1 MRLRGL
7 LIMLWMVAFSLPTV
21 AQTDYR
27 PLLKEGKVWNMYYS
41 NYSRSYEF
49 NICVS
54 VLGDTIVDDEQC
66 YKVTSETKDIATG
79 NVISKGGSI
88 AVFLEKDRKVYERRN
103 DIWRLLYDFNL
114 QPGDVKVV
122 NDATKQEVMAI
133 DGVEVNGDT
142 FRRMT
147 LKETYVYNGDS
158 VSVTGYWV
166 EGVGSS
172 FGLLSPDNW
181 TAMDGTFYLE
191 SCIENGE
198 CIFSVSDFDKRGFDI
213 NTVDHPVD
221 MTSRIVNPR
230 FDNND
235 VTTGW
240 SGTRLYCYDTHENAE
255 VYSNT
260 FDVFQKVEGL
270 PKGVYA
276 VGVKAFYIA
285 GGDLA
290 KSYNYFK
297 TNDEA
302 SHFAKLYVDVEG
314 QQRETSI
321 CSVYEN
327 DRTEPLGCDGEKS
340 LTDDEMGK
348 TYYFPYYSLAAAERY
363 MHELNCYDNK
373 VLAMTGGT
381 LTLGVRKS
389 KEIGGD
395 WSVFDDFSLTYYGN
409 GADAYQMYL
418 DDVQQANENETI
430 DEGTL
435 YTEMYLNDVRRH
447 RTATS
452 ETEVSEALADIQS
465 AYAALQRNI
474 DLWKDWKQM
483 MDRGNGI
490 AGAPCFAG
498 SEQAQQLTQRCT
510 VEAVETEAARSLTNE
525 QLEAEISETEQL
537 INALYDLDCAPG
549 KMLVEGKQWVYTH
562 YRDSLVYDGNGIPY
576 DVVRV
581 VTKVVYTISGDTLID
596 GRSYVK
602 LYRQEESEA
611 PVYWMGLCEEG
622 GTIYW
627 CNREKNQAERF
638 IEYNPIYL
646 NEHITDIYMPDMRDE
661 IDYVTVNDRLFIR
674 HNYSFGYTGMIVSAV
689 EGVGYE
695 QCGILGMFF
704 LFTPSNYV
712 RFEACYEDGEC
723 IFTAADFYKPGI
735 NTGIES
741 MYNGQDAKN
750 NGMQEGT
757 RNNVLFDLQG
767 RRIQGSPKHG
777 VYIQNGKKVMK

>member
-1 MRLRGL
+1 MRLL
-7 LIMLWMVAFSLPTV
+7 LVFMLA
-21 AQTDYR
+21 
-27 PLLKEGKVWNMYYS
+27 LLANS
-41 NYSRSYEF
+41 
-49 NICVS
+49 
-54 VLGDTIVDDEQC
+54 
-66 YKVTSETKDIATG
+66 
-79 NVISKGGSI
+79 SI
-88 AVFLEKDRKVYERRN
+88 A
-103 DIWRLLYDFNL
+103 
-114 QPGDVKVV
+114 
-122 NDATKQEVMAI
+122 QESGGA
-133 DGVEVNGDT
+133 
-142 FRRMT
+142 
-147 LKETYVYNGDS
+147 S
-158 VSVTGYWV
+158 
-166 EGVGSS
+166 
-172 FGLLSPDNW
+172 
-181 TAMDGTFYLE
+181 
-191 SCIENGE
+191 
-198 CIFSVSDFDKRGFDI
+198 
-213 NTVDHPVD
+213 VDHPVD

-240 SGTRLYCYDTHENAE
+240 SGTRLYCYETHENAE
-255 VYSNT
+255 VYSDT

-285 GGDLA
+285 GADLA

-297 TNDEA
+297 TNAED

-389 KEIGGD
+389 KKIGGD

-418 DDVQQANENETI
+418 DDVQLANENETI

-435 YTEMYLNDVRRH
+435 YTGMYLNDVRRH

-452 ETEVSEALADIQS
+452 DTEVSEALADIQS
-465 AYAALQRNI
+465 AYAALQKNI
-474 DLWKDWKQM
+474 GLWKDWKQM
-483 MDRGNGI
+483 MDRGNSM

-498 SEQAQQLTQRCT
+498 KEQAQQLSQRCT
-510 VEAVETEAARSLTNE
+510 VEAAETEAARNLTNE

-537 INALYDLDCAPG
+537 INALYDLDGAPG
-549 KMLVEGKQWVYTH
+549 KMLVEGKQWVYSH

-576 DVVRV
+576 DIVKV

-596 GRSYVK
+596 DRSYVK
-602 LYRQEESEA
+602 LYRR
-611 PVYWMGLCEEG
+611 
-622 GTIYW
+622 TIYW
-627 CNREKNQAERF
+627 CNRGETQAERF
-638 IEYNPIYL
+638 IEYNPIHL
-646 NEHITDIYMPDMRDE
+646 NEHIMDIYMPNMTDE

-674 HNYSFGYTGMIVSAV
+674 HNYGFGYSAMIVSAV
-689 EGVGYE
+689 EGVGYD

-704 LFTPSNYV
+704 GFAPSNYV
-712 RFEACYEDGEC
+712 RFEACYENGEC

-735 NTGIES
+735 NTGIKS
-741 MYNGQDAKN
+741 VN
-750 NGMQEGT
+750 NEPLGEQSETLATKGTQECT
-757 RNNVLFDLQG
+757 MNNVLFDLQG

-777 VYIQNGKKVMK
+777 VYILNGRKVMK